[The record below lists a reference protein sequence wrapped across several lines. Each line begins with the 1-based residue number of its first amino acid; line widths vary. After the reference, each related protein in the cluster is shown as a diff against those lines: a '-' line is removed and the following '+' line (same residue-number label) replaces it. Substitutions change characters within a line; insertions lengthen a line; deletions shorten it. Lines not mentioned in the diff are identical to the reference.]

1 MLPWRFTLERIL
13 IMRLTKWTDYTL
25 RVLMHCAAT
34 RHRATP
40 VTISEIAERHD
51 ISRSHLMKI
60 VMTLSSLG
68 WIESIR
74 GRGGG
79 IRLLVDATQLS
90 IGEVLR
96 QTETDFD
103 MVECFDE
110 ANNTCRL
117 NGRCRLK
124 HVLEEATESYMRV
137 LDGVHLADLLPSPNA
152 ANTHPLK
159 RLLV

>member
-1 MLPWRFTLERIL
+1 
-13 IMRLTKWTDYTL
+13 MRLTKWTDYSL

-34 RHRATP
+34 RHRTTP
-40 VTISEIAERHD
+40 LTISEIAERHD

-79 IRLLVDATQLS
+79 IRLLVDAHQLTV
-90 IGEVLR
+90 GEVVR
-96 QTETDFD
+96 QTETDFH
-103 MVECFDE
+103 MVECFD
-110 ANNTCRL
+110 NDPNTCRL

-124 HVLEEATESYMRV
+124 HVLQEATQSYLSV
-137 LDGVHLADLLPSPNA
+137 LDGVRLSDLLPA
-152 ANTHPLK
+152 ANASGANPLK
-159 RLLV
+159 RLLA

>member
-1 MLPWRFTLERIL
+1 
-13 IMRLTKWTDYTL
+13 MRLTKWTDYTL

-34 RHRATP
+34 RHRETP
-40 VTISEIAERHD
+40 LTISEIAQRHD

-79 IRLLVDATQLS
+79 IRLLIDANELTV
-90 IGEVLR
+90 GDVLR
-96 QTETDFD
+96 KTETDFH

-110 ANNTCRL
+110 ANNACRL
-117 NGRCRLK
+117 DGRCHLK
-124 HVLEEATESYMRV
+124 GVLQEATAHYFQV
-137 LDGVHLADLLPSPNA
+137 LDGVKLADLLPSPHA
-152 ANTHPLK
+152 PKAHPLK
-159 RLLV
+159 RMLV

>member
-1 MLPWRFTLERIL
+1 MLPWRFTLERTL

-96 QTETDFD
+96 HTETDFD

-110 ANNTCRL
+110 ASNTCRL

-124 HVLEEATESYMRV
+124 NVLEEATESYMRV

-152 ANTHPLK
+152 AHTHPLK
-159 RLLV
+159 RLLA

>member
-1 MLPWRFTLERIL
+1 
-13 IMRLTKWTDYTL
+13 MRLTKWTDYTL

-34 RHRATP
+34 RHRSTP
-40 VTISEIAERHD
+40 LTISEIAERHD

-79 IRLLVDATQLS
+79 IRLLVNADELT
-90 IGEVLR
+90 IGEVVR
-96 QTETDFD
+96 QTETDFN
-103 MVECFDE
+103 MVECFD
-110 ANNTCRL
+110 NDTNTCRL

-124 HVLEEATESYMRV
+124 SVLQEATQSYLRV
-137 LDGVHLADLLPSPNA
+137 LDDVRLSDLLPNA
-152 ANTHPLK
+152 SGAHPLK
-159 RLLV
+159 RLLA

>member
-1 MLPWRFTLERIL
+1 LALHFFERIL

-40 VTISEIAERHD
+40 LTISEIAERHD

-79 IRLLVDATQLS
+79 IRLLVDADQLTV
-90 IGEVLR
+90 GEVVR
-96 QTETDFD
+96 HTETDFN
-103 MVECFDE
+103 MVECFDDE
-110 ANNTCRL
+110 SNTCRL

-124 HVLEEATESYMRV
+124 SVLQEATQSYLHV
-137 LDGVHLADLLPSPNA
+137 LDGVHLSDLLPNA
-152 ANTHPLK
+152 KAPGTHPLK
-159 RLLV
+159 RLLA